1 MVTVSEDQ
9 IAGAILAWVESEK
22 IVAEGAGAV
31 SLAAWLDGA
40 AGLQGKRVA
49 VLVSGGNIDVNL
61 LSQIIERV

>member
-1 MVTVSEDQ
+1 
-9 IAGAILAWVESEK
+9 
-22 IVAEGAGAV
+22 V

-40 AGLQGKRVA
+40 AGLQVKRVA